1 MVINSTSTVDV
12 SIQALSPLLTVGS
25 AQAAVAVS
33 RPAARAINPALVGR
47 LNVILK
53 SS

>member
-25 AQAAVAVS
+25 A
-33 RPAARAINPALVGR
+33 
-47 LNVILK
+47 
-53 SS
+53 